1 MLYGS
6 ASSLRKGSLAAY
18 FSISM
23 EVAGS
28 SAAPKWVIRKMKH
41 WLGTTVWRWS
51 ASTTDWRPNTRIRLL
66 PTTAKPP
73 RPGCFQRARKN
84 SVLNES
90 LSGEN
95 QQAHI
100 WHS

>member
-6 ASSLRKGSLAAY
+6 ASSLRKDSFAAC

-28 SAAPKWVIRKMKH
+28 SAAPKWVIRKMRH
-41 WLGTTVWRWS
+41 WPGTTVWR
-51 ASTTDWRPNTRIRLL
+51 LQ
-66 PTTAKPP
+66 
-73 RPGCFQRARKN
+73 PGCFQRARKN
-84 SVLNES
+84 SVLNGC

-95 QQAHI
+95 QQALI